1 MVVRC
6 LSMMQLSG
14 GALAVKGGGL
24 KVGFDCLAVLFKFW
38 LLFLW
43 PLSVEEVPASGP
55 LCWAAMEA
63 RGEVLALRVDEGRLG
78 AQVEQSG
85 FDLGGSEETPL
96 CLGARVTTEAQVA
109 SGVAP
114 GFLS

>member
-1 MVVRC
+1 M
-6 LSMMQLSG
+6 
-14 GALAVKGGGL
+14 
-24 KVGFDCLAVLFKFW
+24 
-38 LLFLW
+38 
-43 PLSVEEVPASGP
+43 
-55 LCWAAMEA
+55 
-63 RGEVLALRVDEGRLG
+63 RVDEGRLG

-96 CLGARVTTEAQVA
+96 CLGARMTTEAQVA